1 MLTYFYLQFLL
12 LLFFRI
18 SIAKSRENMR
28 WMISWCS
35 PCAAFT
41 VYPPTWLG
49 HNLRNPCRGVGS
61 LVVVWF
67 QSDISQTFCN
77 KCSRKGHLTV
87 CAGFG
92 RGPHWMDSLF
102 STLIFFYSKSGYL
115 LSRSE
120 QLCSWGVFP
129 KVCWRPIF
137 LEFPYMPYTI
147 IYLYPLVQDKFIAW
161 NPSLKGHCHWLIH
174 GGVRRHWTTTRS
186 MGRRW

>member
-1 MLTYFYLQFLL
+1 MFWPWHITGQPLFLELRMCFFAINLKVNWPKHTVVLVEYLRVTNHDHWMWYLKRKEQCSPIFTFNFFL

-35 PCAAFT
+35 PCAAFM

-92 RGPHWMDSLF
+92 RGPNTGW
-102 STLIFFYSKSGYL
+102 I
-115 LSRSE
+115 
-120 QLCSWGVFP
+120 V
-129 KVCWRPIF
+129 
-137 LEFPYMPYTI
+137 
-147 IYLYPLVQDKFIAW
+147 
-161 NPSLKGHCHWLIH
+161 
-174 GGVRRHWTTTRS
+174 
-186 MGRRW
+186 